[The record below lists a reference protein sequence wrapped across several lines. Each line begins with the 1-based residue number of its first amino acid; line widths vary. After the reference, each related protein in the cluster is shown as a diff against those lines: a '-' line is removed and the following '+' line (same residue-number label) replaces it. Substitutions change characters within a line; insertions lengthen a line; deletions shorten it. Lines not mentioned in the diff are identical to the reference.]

1 MISADHFWL
10 LAVALTL
17 DAFVGDPDAIWRRV
31 AHPVALLGGLV
42 GWLDHALNREEL
54 SPVWRRLL
62 GGIAILLL
70 VEIAALAG
78 FAVEMLFVV
87 VPFGWVGTI
96 LVLAIFLA
104 GRSLYDHVAA
114 VTAAFASGI
123 DAARAAVARIVG
135 RDPASLDEPRICRAA
150 IESAAENFS
159 DGVVAPAIWFLL
171 LGLPGFFAYKAINT
185 ADSMIGHLT
194 PRHKDFGWAT
204 ARLDDLVNLPAS
216 RLAGLLIAFGA
227 PAAGGSIATAFRIM
241 LADAA
246 KHRSPNAGWPE
257 AAMAAALGIVLA
269 GPRHYAGIIVT
280 DPFLNEHGR
289 RDATPEDIRRAL
301 RVYVAANVLLFAAVA
316 IAAAV
321 VSFAR

>member
-1 MISADHFWL
+1 
-10 LAVALTL
+10 
-17 DAFVGDPDAIWRRV
+17 
-31 AHPVALLGGLV
+31 
-42 GWLDHALNREEL
+42 
-54 SPVWRRLL
+54 
-62 GGIAILLL
+62 
-70 VEIAALAG
+70 
-78 FAVEMLFVV
+78 
-87 VPFGWVGTI
+87 VPFGWVATI
-96 LVLAIFLA
+96 VVVAIFLA

-114 VTAAFASGI
+114 VPKAFASGI

-150 IESAAENFS
+150 IESTAENFS
-159 DGVVAPAIWFLL
+159 DGVVAPAVWFLL
-171 LGLPGFFAYKAINT
+171 LGLPGLFAYKAINT

-227 PAAGGSIATAFRIM
+227 PAAGGSLATAFRIM
-241 LADAA
+241 LSDAG

-257 AAMAAALGIVLA
+257 AAMAASLGLVLA
-269 GPRHYAGIIVT
+269 GPRHYAGIIVI

-289 RDATPEDIRRAL
+289 RDAMPEDIRRAL
-301 RVYVAANVLLFAAVA
+301 RVYVAANALLFAAVA
-316 IAAAV
+316 TAAAV